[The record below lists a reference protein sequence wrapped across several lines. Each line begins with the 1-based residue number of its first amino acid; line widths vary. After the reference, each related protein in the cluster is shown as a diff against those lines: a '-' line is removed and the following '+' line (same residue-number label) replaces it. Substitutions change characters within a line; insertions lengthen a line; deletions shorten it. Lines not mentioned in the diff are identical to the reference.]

1 MGTLKSGWLEKQGGG
16 IFWKDWKRRHCV
28 LYRDGELSIY
38 EKTTNATAELRI
50 NMRLDCKRI
59 DVGFDCGGTIN
70 LPKGRGDVEALFAIV
85 GKHKTH
91 IFLAPSESE
100 CRQWVGILENTRT
113 SAAPPSKKVP
123 MAPAQENIP
132 PPAYAPMEYSQPLGA
147 GSTAPPPPGVV
158 PHGQPAY
165 QPAPPA
171 PGYYP
176 QQGYGQPSYGQP
188 MYGQPMYGQP
198 MYGQPVYVSQ
208 APQQQPQGR

>member
-1 MGTLKSGWLEKQGGG
+1 MCQEKRFLNTLFTYCSFFLSGGG

-100 CRQWVGILENTRT
+100 CRF
-113 SAAPPSKKVP
+113 
-123 MAPAQENIP
+123 
-132 PPAYAPMEYSQPLGA
+132 
-147 GSTAPPPPGVV
+147 
-158 PHGQPAY
+158 
-165 QPAPPA
+165 
-171 PGYYP
+171 
-176 QQGYGQPSYGQP
+176 
-188 MYGQPMYGQP
+188 
-198 MYGQPVYVSQ
+198 VSSLFFMLCYETTHMHLTHLIIFCS
-208 APQQQPQGR
+208 